1 MFLEILTQFH
11 IKTQKYKQEY
21 YKKKCNIFI
30 PSTHSEEL
38 VAVYPSI
45 QAHIPS
51 RHVAYRD
58 PVHCSFKSQ
67 DWFKGMFSETQTN
80 QTHIPNVCR

>member
-1 MFLEILTQFH
+1 MIVICDKKYYVLGNAHTIQ
-11 IKTQKYKQEY
+11 TQKYKQKY

-30 PSTHSEEL
+30 PSTHSVEL

-45 QAHIPS
+45 QVHIPS

-58 PVHCSFKSQ
+58 PMHCSFKSQ
-67 DWFKGMFSETQTN
+67 D
-80 QTHIPNVCR
+80 